1 MLNEYVAPS
10 PLNEQLNTRDSAGQA
25 SLRQQLADLDVQVTE
40 GFQTQPVFHGFVQH
54 HFDQDFAELT
64 SSLDLRHSYIQSRE
78 KTPTTSSGTDDAQSP
93 SLMPSL
99 MDAVVQRIV
108 SGEAASYASRQTDFY
123 HVPKA
128 GGATERYAALK
139 AQAFDGF
146 LDRLADGLLVQ
157 YPLYLQRYWD
167 APLSPTDNRTHKQW
181 LEEVRLTHLKTEFEL
196 LRGDELLSPA
206 AQTLFDKLLRY
217 PDAAARQALRGYRPC
232 VFGLALKQGE
242 APAIQMHGAFILT
255 SRDPQDSQAGWESDA
270 RAPAVRSIEPTASV
284 GRVLLFSP
292 LQGFEEFDSLASLDR
307 ELHRRLGHGVEF
319 ASLLEMIA
327 DDDHERVLAL
337 HRVAPVCDQ
346 VVYLEHLD
354 SPFTFGIESQ
364 CRLIQ
369 QNVASTIAHYQA
381 MGIHADM
388 ANLPGALDRVTD
400 LRRAFTIDAVLQAR
414 NKKRTQA
421 RLRAFLAGAS
431 LVDKEAWA
439 SAFTLYSQTLA
450 NLPDSEGLPSFSQ
463 FSDRRTLLAYSNR
476 QLRVALESEHGLT
489 VNPDDILVTT
499 REPDVP
505 PVTYAPG
512 APGSTISEPG
522 GAQRR
527 YRSRTLTELA
537 LENVGGL
544 DFNFSNYSTLNVK
557 AASSATSN
565 RSTLAPNINPA
576 AGLPAYDGLTIEQVK
591 DMVRSLN
598 VGQHYQDFLKEKL
611 ITSAAALLRKQT
623 FAQLMAQ
630 QLRLDAIEA
639 KINGDFLPDRL
650 ARGFNWVS
658 VVLDHPVDDDQRA
671 QVEGHRIIVQHL
683 ELRGQRVRG
692 VLLFCTSTSGS
703 GTIVVYTPQ
712 APDGR
717 VFREYPRER
726 LMSDFIHNSQWRE
739 YLVGR
744 VELASQPHV
753 RASVQGRG
761 DVSMVSLVRIAG
773 NVLEEGYEI
782 EASFAINDAAAQMTT
797 TGQTDIETGLAVAD
811 IALDVVTMV
820 LPIRVTLP
828 IGLARSLFALFNAVE
843 AAKIADRDGVAHHVV
858 RALGEFTGAVVDGA
872 VGMGLAGATPKAVPK
887 LASGARKLNP
897 EMALAKKPQALSP
910 LPGWEEKGIYY
921 KLSPVD
927 GVKQYFLNDGQQ
939 WYSILDEGF
948 EEAWRVR
955 DARKPVQHHYAPI
968 RRDSAGQW
976 EIGTHPDA
984 PALGGFTPE
993 RALRDLYPFL
1003 DEFQARRVFESFA
1016 FPRGREIEFGLSLV
1030 HYLRIG
1036 GTLGIFD
1043 TYLVVSPERL
1053 GMRLRGLD
1061 WANGWNGGGL
1071 VDPAARPIAVEPAPG
1086 PSRPR
1091 PAEPVP
1097 GPSRPRP
1104 AEPVPGP
1111 SQPVVTPSRPAR
1123 PASEQFVDW
1132 GQILDPSHVQLQNPQ
1147 LGIYRR
1153 VGGDPQW
1160 IGRDYVKIDERYFPV
1175 LPSGAAINTGVVLMH
1190 DPQMPT
1196 NNFVAFQRMLST
1208 DLYRQPRLA
1217 TFEPSLSRWL
1227 HSIELPFVKSLVAY
1241 VADAFPTFTSTSQV
1255 QVANVLF
1262 NLGNPSGLTVWGIA
1276 ALQRTLQGWR
1286 SLSAQAMPVLGDP
1299 LSMLPLTR
1307 KTAGVWRLE
1316 TFPDLYHRLNFST
1329 RNIPL
1334 LMHEALVSG
1343 NEGALRALMVER
1355 LVGSRYEMVAGF
1367 NQPSELMFR
1376 RAGSDQL
1383 FWMSL
1388 RRAWGERVE
1397 GPSGVAPR
1405 IDLMD
1410 PATRALVSQAQAN
1423 NHFVSLIGG
1432 IHQSAVGAQPGIFVF
1447 RI

>member
-1 MLNEYVAPS
+1 MLNEYVPPS
-10 PLNEQLNTRDSAGQA
+10 LLNEQLNSRDSAGQS
-25 SLRQQLADLDVQVTE
+25 SLRQQLSDLDVQVTE
-40 GFQTQPVFHGFVQH
+40 RFQTQPVFHGFVQH
-54 HFDQDFAELT
+54 HFDQDFAELA
-64 SSLDLRHSYIQSRE
+64 SPLDLRHSYVQSRE
-78 KTPTTSSGTDDAQSP
+78 KTPTTSSATDDAQP
-93 SLMPSL
+93 LSLMPSL
-99 MDAVVQRIV
+99 MDAAVQRIV

-128 GGATERYAALK
+128 GGATERFSALK

-167 APLSPTDNRTHKQW
+167 TPLSPTDNRTHKQW

-196 LRGDELLSPA
+196 LRCDELLSPN

-217 PDAAARQALRGYRPC
+217 PDAAARQALPGYRPC
-232 VFGLALKQGE
+232 VYGLALKQGE
-242 APAIQMHGAFILT
+242 APAIQMQGAFILT
-255 SRDPQDSQAGWESDA
+255 SRNPQDSQTGWEIDA
-270 RAPAVRSIEPTASV
+270 RAPAVRPIEPTANV
-284 GRVLLFSP
+284 GWVLLFSQM
-292 LQGFEEFDSLASLDR
+292 QGFEEFDSLASLDR

-327 DDDHERVLAL
+327 DNDHERVLAL
-337 HRVAPVCDQ
+337 HRVAPVGDQ
-346 VVYLEHLD
+346 MLYLERLD

-369 QNVASTIAHYQA
+369 QNVASTIARYQA
-381 MGIHADM
+381 MGIHAEM
-388 ANLPGALDRVTD
+388 ANLPRALDRVTD

-431 LVDKEAWA
+431 VVDKEAWA
-439 SAFTLYSQTLA
+439 SAFTLYGQTLA
-450 NLPDSEGLPSFSQ
+450 NLSDSEGLPSFSQ
-463 FSDRRTLLAYSNR
+463 FSDRRSLLAYSNR

-512 APGSTISEPG
+512 APASTIREPG

-557 AASSATSN
+557 ASSGATPS
-565 RSTLAPNINPA
+565 RITPSPNINPA
-576 AGLPAYDGLTIEQVK
+576 AGLPTYDGLTVEQVK
-591 DMVRSLN
+591 DLVRNLN
-598 VGQHYQDFLKEKL
+598 VGQSYQDFLQANL
-611 ITSAAALLRKQT
+611 ITSTQAALHKQT
-623 FAQLMAQ
+623 FARLMAQ

-650 ARGFNWVS
+650 ARGFNWVT
-658 VVLDHPVDDDQRA
+658 VVLDHPVDNDQRA
-671 QVEGHRIIVQHL
+671 PVEDHRIIVQHL
-683 ELRGQRVRG
+683 KLRGQLVRG
-692 VLLFCTSTSGS
+692 VLLFCTSTAGS

-717 VFREYPRER
+717 VFREYPREH
-726 LMSDFIHNSQWRE
+726 LMRDFIHNSQWRE

-744 VELASQPHV
+744 VELAFQPQV

-761 DVSMVSLVRIAG
+761 DVSTVSLARIAD
-773 NVLEEGYEI
+773 NFFEVGYEI
-782 EASFAINDAAAQMTT
+782 EVSFAINDAAAQTTT
-797 TGQTDIETGLAVAD
+797 TGQTDIETGLTVAG

-828 IGLARSLFALFNAVE
+828 IGLARSLFSLFNAVD
-843 AAKIADRDGVAHHVV
+843 AAKIADREGVAHHVV
-858 RALGEFTGAVVDGA
+858 RALGEFAGALVDGA
-872 VGMGLAGATPKAVPK
+872 VGKGLAGATPKAVPR
-887 LASGARKLNP
+887 LASGARRLNP
-897 EMALAKKPQALSP
+897 QMALGKKPQALSP
-910 LPGWEEKGIYY
+910 LPGWEGKGIYY

-927 GVKQYFLNDGQQ
+927 GVKQYFLNDGQH

-948 EEAWRVR
+948 EQAWRVR
-955 DARKPVQHHYAPI
+955 DARKPVQYHYSPI
-968 RRDSAGQW
+968 RRDRAGQW

-984 PALGGFTPE
+984 PALGGFSPE

-1016 FPRGREIEFGLSLV
+1016 FPPGREIEFRLSLV
-1030 HYLRIG
+1030 HYLRTG
-1036 GTLGIFD
+1036 GALGIFD
-1043 TYLVVSPERL
+1043 TYLIVSPARFQ
-1053 GMRLRGLD
+1053 MRLRGLD
-1061 WANGWNGGGL
+1061 WANAWSGGGI
-1071 VDPAARPIAVEPAPG
+1071 VDPAARPIAVEP
-1086 PSRPR
+1086 
-1091 PAEPVP
+1091 VP

-1104 AEPVPGP
+1104 VEPIPGP
-1111 SQPVVTPSRPAR
+1111 NQPVVVPSRPAR

-1132 GQILDPSHVQLQNPQ
+1132 GQTLDPAHVQLQDPQ
-1147 LGIYRR
+1147 MGIYRR
-1153 VGGDPQW
+1153 IGGDPQW

-1196 NNFVAFQRMLST
+1196 NSFVAFERMLST

-1217 TFEPSLSRWL
+1217 TFEQSLSRWM
-1227 HSIELPFVKSLVAY
+1227 HSIELPFIKSLVAY
-1241 VADAFPTFTSTSQV
+1241 VADAFPTFTSISQT
-1255 QVANVLF
+1255 QVANMLF
-1262 NLGNPSGLTVWGIA
+1262 NLGNPTGLTAWGIA

-1286 SLSAQAMPVLGDP
+1286 SLSAQALPMLGEP
-1299 LSMLPLTR
+1299 LSLLPITR
-1307 KTAGVWRLE
+1307 KTAGAWRLE

-1329 RNIPL
+1329 DGVPV
-1334 LMHEALVSG
+1334 LMHEAVVSG
-1343 NEGALRALMVER
+1343 TERALKTLMVER

-1367 NQPSELMFR
+1367 NQPSELLFR

-1383 FWMSL
+1383 FWMTL
-1388 RRAWGERVE
+1388 RRALGEVVE
-1397 GPSGVAPR
+1397 GPHDVTLR
-1405 IDLMD
+1405 VDLME
-1410 PATRALVSQAQAN
+1410 PATRTLVSQAQAS
-1423 NHFVSLIGG
+1423 NHLVQLIGG
-1432 IHQSAVGAQPGIFVF
+1432 IHLPAVGAQANIFIF